1 MHPWISSRRNR
12 SMPQAKTRR
21 TFRLLFL
28 LAARRP
34 VPAAGYSPPGYRCR
48 VIAAGYSPLI
58 ARCSP
63 PTACRLPPVARCT
76 LPVAR
81 CTLHDIIFVLQ
92 TSRGALK
99 YNPLIINN
107 ILSPLPRGPLFNCW
121 TAQNIN
127 EKHADNHPLTNH
139 PAARWLQNSIQLNRL
154 LDCLK
159 LELDDAGKLPFRA
172 KEFVP
177 QIAGHL
183 YPFGRG

>member
-1 MHPWISSRRNR
+1 
-12 SMPQAKTRR
+12 MPSANS
-21 TFRLLFL
+21 LS
-28 LAARRP
+28 LA
-34 VPAAGYSPPGYRCR
+34 
-48 VIAAGYSPLI
+48 
-58 ARCSP
+58 
-63 PTACRLPPVARCT
+63 
-76 LPVAR
+76 PVAR

-107 ILSPLPRGPLFNCW
+107 ILSLLPRGPLFNRR
-121 TAQNIN
+121 TAQEQKKVN
-127 EKHADNHPLTNH
+127 ADTQPLTNH